1 MKALNDRHIK
11 RRLQTA
17 SLSTMLSISLVLLM
31 IGCMGIIFIN
41 TTKLTNYIKENIG
54 VSLVLNENIKKVD
67 RLQLQRNL
75 ETSDWVKS
83 TQYIS
88 KEEAAKILENDLGED
103 FISFLG
109 YNPLSSSIE
118 VFFNGQYANQ
128 ENFISLQNK
137 WKNSDLVDE
146 VIIQKDLIDSINT
159 NVRKLSLVLISFC
172 VLLLIVSIALINNTI
187 RLTVYSKRF
196 IIRTMKLIGATNSFV
211 RKPFLKS
218 GLSQGAYSGLM
229 GILLLTLVLLSIEKE
244 IPEFLILQDLSS
256 LVIIFASTFLFGL
269 LISFVVTRIAV
280 NRYLSMNEKDLYH

>member
-244 IPEFLILQDLSS
+244 MPEFLILQDLSS